1 MGLALVTFNS
11 GLFIYE
17 TAVKHAILSEIN
29 IYPIKSTRGMSVSRS
44 WVNKQG
50 LSQDRRLMV
59 AKHDGSMVTARTYPQ
74 LLNVKTLLIAEG
86 LQLTCPGQE
95 PLLLAMN
102 DFSME
107 VVATQVWD
115 AKFNAFHTTP
125 QACEWFSEVI
135 GEPVYLLFAGNQPN
149 RIHPK
154 MQQQVAFVDEYP
166 ALLISQGSLNA
177 LNNRSQRI
185 NTMEQFRPNLVIDNM
200 DEFEEDGWKRVKI
213 GEVIFE
219 VTKACE
225 RCILTTAEIGQSKFH
240 ALAEP
245 LASLAK
251 FRAKPKGGV
260 FFGQNLKPLNDGVI
274 QVGDVV
280 EVLQTQP
287 KQEYADTSTLNFALT
302 CVARKAI
309 SKDFET
315 FTFENASGEELP
327 SFIPGQYLPI
337 CLQVD
342 GSSVSRCYTLSSS
355 PSLSLNSK
363 QYEISVKRVIDGVS
377 SNWLHDHCEVGTQL
391 TAQKPRGDFHLNEQ
405 QDKLLL
411 LSAGSGITPM
421 LSMVNYLSEN
431 NQLQDVVFYHQCSK
445 EQDIPERAQLE
456 QLAKQHPTL
465 QVHIVLTKPAQNW
478 QGLTGRFDQQHL
490 KVIPKLNDRQVFVC
504 GPQAFMESAKNLLIG
519 NGLPPLQYHQ
529 EAFGVVKADVGEY
542 KDVCI
547 TVDNKGIPATN
558 QNTLLEHLT
567 NNGIKIKSS
576 CRAGVCGACKVMLE
590 EGEVV
595 QMSTSAL
602 SEEDKAAG
610 VVLACCST
618 PVTDVVVST
627 LVAE

>member
-1 MGLALVTFNS
+1 
-11 GLFIYE
+11 
-17 TAVKHAILSEIN
+17 
-29 IYPIKSTRGMSVSRS
+29 MSVSRV

-50 LSQDRRLMV
+50 LSQDRKLMV
-59 AKHDGSMVTARTYPQ
+59 AKLDGAMVTARTYPQ
-74 LLNVKTLLIAEG
+74 LLNVKTLLVAEG
-86 LQLTCPGQE
+86 LQLTCPGLA

-102 DFSME
+102 DFSMKE
-107 VVATQVWD
+107 VATQVWD
-115 AKFNAFHTTP
+115 AKFTAFHTTP
-125 QACEWFSEVI
+125 KACDWFSEVI
-135 GEPVYLLFAGNQPN
+135 GEPVFLLFAGNQPN

-200 DEFEEDGWKRVKI
+200 EEFEEDGWLQVKI
-213 GEVIFE
+213 GEVMFE

-251 FRAKPKGGV
+251 FRAKKEGGV

-280 EVLQTQP
+280 QVLKTQP
-287 KQEYADTSTLNFALT
+287 KQKYADTSTLNFLLT

-315 FTFENASGEELP
+315 FTFEHATKKLNGNTLP
-327 SFIPGQYLPI
+327 SFIPGQYLPL
-337 CLQVD
+337 CLQIN
-342 GSSVSRCYTLSSS
+342 GKSVSRCYTLSSS
-355 PSLSLNSK
+355 PNNQ
-363 QYEISVKRVIDGVS
+363 QYQISVKRVIDGVS

-405 QDKLLL
+405 HNTLLL

-421 LSMVNYLSEN
+421 LSMVRTLSEN
-431 NQLQDVVFYHQCSK
+431 NQLQDVVFYHQCSS

-465 QVHIVLTKPAQNW
+465 KLHFALTKPAQNW
-478 QGLTGRFDQQHL
+478 QGLTGRFDQPHL
-490 KVIPKLNDRQVFVC
+490 KVIPNLNSRQVFVC
-504 GPQAFMESAKNLLIG
+504 GPQAFMESAKNLLIK
-519 NGLPPLQYHQ
+519 NGLPPQHYHQ
-529 EAFGVVKADVGEY
+529 EAFGMAKAEVGEY

-547 TVDNKGIPATN
+547 TVDNKSIPATN
-558 QNTLLEHLT
+558 QNTVLEHLS
-567 NNGIKIKSS
+567 NNGIAIKSS
-576 CRAGVCGACKVMLE
+576 CRAGVCGACKVVLE
-590 EGEVV
+590 DGEVV

-602 SEEDKAAG
+602 SEEERAAG

-618 PVTDVVVST
+618 PITDVAISTVLSSVGVSDT
-627 LVAE
+627 SP

>member
-1 MGLALVTFNS
+1 M
-11 GLFIYE
+11 
-17 TAVKHAILSEIN
+17 KHAILREIN
-29 IYPIKSTRGMSVSRS
+29 IYPIKSTRGMSVSRV

-50 LSQDRRLMV
+50 LSQDRKLMV
-59 AKHDGSMVTARTYPQ
+59 AKLDGAMVTARTYPQ
-74 LLNVKTLLIAEG
+74 LLNVKTLLVAEG
-86 LQLTCPGQE
+86 LQLTCPGLA

-102 DFSME
+102 DFSMKE
-107 VVATQVWD
+107 VATQVWD
-115 AKFNAFHTTP
+115 AKFTAFHTTP
-125 QACEWFSEVI
+125 KACDWFSEVI
-135 GEPVYLLFAGNQPN
+135 GEPVFLLFAGNQPN

-200 DEFEEDGWKRVKI
+200 EEFEEDGWLQVKI
-213 GEVIFE
+213 GEVMFE

-251 FRAKPKGGV
+251 FRAKKEGGV

-280 EVLQTQP
+280 QVLKTQP
-287 KQEYADTSTLNFALT
+287 KQKYADTSTLNFLLT

-315 FTFENASGEELP
+315 FTFEHATKKLNGNTLP
-327 SFIPGQYLPI
+327 SFIPGQYLPL
-337 CLQVD
+337 CLQIN
-342 GSSVSRCYTLSSS
+342 GKSVSRCYTLSSS
-355 PSLSLNSK
+355 PNNQ
-363 QYEISVKRVIDGVS
+363 QYQISVKRVTGGVS

-391 TAQKPRGDFHLNEQ
+391 TAQKPRGDFHLNQ
-405 QDKLLL
+405 QHNTLLL

-421 LSMVNYLSEN
+421 LSMVNFLSDN
-431 NQLQDVVFYHQCSK
+431 KQLQDVVFYHQCSS
-445 EQDIPERAQLE
+445 EQDIPMRAQLE

-465 QVHIVLTKPAQNW
+465 QVHFALTKPPQNW

-504 GPQAFMESAKNLLIG
+504 GPQAFMESAKNLLIK
-519 NGLPPLQYHQ
+519 NGLPPQHYHQ
-529 EAFGVVKADVGEY
+529 EAFGMAKAEVGEY

-547 TVDNKGIPATN
+547 TVDNKSIPATN
-558 QNTLLEHLT
+558 QNTVLEHLS
-567 NNGIKIKSS
+567 NNGIAIKSS
-576 CRAGVCGACKVMLE
+576 CRAGVCGACKVTLQ

-602 SEEDKAAG
+602 SEEERAAG

-618 PVTDVVVST
+618 PITDVVIST
-627 LVAE
+627 VPA